1 MNVSFSRAA
10 QKLRIVPRLSVAIK
24 TIVVGMCKQK
34 ILERARELESGC
46 QVIIVIRPRK
56 YEKGLNKNVRWC
68 NATKADKCDH
78 ALIALGNVE
87 KIRNPDKSVR
97 CQ

>member
-46 QVIIVIRPRK
+46 QVIKVNRPRK

-68 NATKADKCDH
+68 NATKANKC